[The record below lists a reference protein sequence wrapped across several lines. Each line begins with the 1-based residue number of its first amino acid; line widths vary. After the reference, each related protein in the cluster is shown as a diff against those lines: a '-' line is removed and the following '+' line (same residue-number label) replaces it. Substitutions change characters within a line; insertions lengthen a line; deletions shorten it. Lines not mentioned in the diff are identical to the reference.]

1 MINGAGAGPG
11 GNSGTPWL
19 LVFIAVVV
27 FFVGSTLLAYRSTKI
42 LAENAK
48 SIAHTLQVINLIKE
62 LEVELYG
69 AESGQRGYLLTADE
83 QYLEPYYKALSEI
96 DQLLNGLSLTS
107 AAAATQRNRFE
118 NLNRFFLEK
127 IDEMET
133 TIRYVKQ
140 NKDSVAL
147 SVTNTDR
154 GIELTR
160 NILALVNE
168 MLKEEHERLVESRL
182 LAEKNQDFMLLALL
196 ATNFIGLCLA
206 LLIYL
211 VVFRSTRKV
220 ASLYGQI
227 ERDNQELEKKVQD
240 RTEALTQYADE
251 LERSNR
257 ELEDFAF
264 VASHDLQEPLRK
276 IRAFGDRLQV
286 KFGPQLGEQGLDYAK
301 RMYAASERM
310 SVLID
315 DLLSFSRVTT
325 RQKPFERVDLNAL
338 VERVRDDLEFAIEST
353 GAQLIVED
361 LPIIE
366 ADESQMSQV
375 FANLVSNSLKFRSQD
390 EKPVVEIKCRSITS
404 EVDERDWVQ
413 LTFSDNG
420 IGFDEKYRDRIF
432 NLFQRLHG
440 RDEYSGTGIGLAL
453 CRKIVER
460 HGGMI
465 DVEAKLG
472 EGATF
477 IIDLPLTQV
486 NLQEFPTEESRV

>member
-1 MINGAGAGPG
+1 MISGLRSGPG
-11 GNSGTPWL
+11 KNFNAPWL
-19 LVFIAVVV
+19 FVFIAVVV
-27 FFVGSTLLAYRSTKI
+27 FFVGSTLLAYRSTK
-42 LAENAK
+42 LMAENAK
-48 SIAHTLQVINLIKE
+48 TIAHTLQIINLIKE

-107 AAAATQRNRFE
+107 AAALSQRKRFE

-127 IDEMET
+127 INEMEA
-133 TIRYVKQ
+133 TIRYVKE
-140 NKDSVAL
+140 NKNHVAIR
-147 SVTNTDR
+147 VTNTDR

-160 NILALVNE
+160 NILALINE
-168 MLKEEHERLVESRL
+168 MLREEQERLVENRL

-196 ATNFIGLCLA
+196 ATNFIGFCLA
-206 LLIYL
+206 LLIYI

-220 ASLYGQI
+220 ESLYAQI
-227 ERDNQELEKKVQD
+227 EQDNQALEKKVED

-325 RQKPFERVDLNAL
+325 RQKAFERVDLNAL

-353 GAQLIVED
+353 GAQLIVDD

-375 FANLVSNSLKFRSQD
+375 FANLISNSLKFRSQT
-390 EKPVVEIKCRSITS
+390 ETPVIKITCRNVSS
-404 EVDERDWVQ
+404 ELDAREWIQ
-413 LTFSDNG
+413 LDFADNG
-420 IGFDEKYRDRIF
+420 IGFDDQYRDRIF

-453 CRKIVER
+453 CRKIIER
-460 HGGMI
+460 HGGTI

-477 IIDLPLTQV
+477 IIDLPVTQV
-486 NLQEFPTEESRV
+486 NLQELSTEESNI

>member
-1 MINGAGAGPG
+1 MTEARRPG
-11 GNSGTPWL
+11 RSRTSGLPWL
-19 LVFIAVVV
+19 FVFIAVVV
-27 FFVGSTLLAYRSTKI
+27 FFVASTFLAYRSTN
-42 LAENAK
+42 LMAETSQDVAY
-48 SIAHTLQVINLIKE
+48 TLQIINLIKE

-69 AESGQRGYLLTADE
+69 AESGQRGYVLTADE

-96 DQLLNGLSLTS
+96 DQLLNGLSLTTT
-107 AAAATQRNRFE
+107 AAAQQRQRFE

-127 IDEMET
+127 INEMEA
-133 TIRYVKQ
+133 TIGYVKSDK
-140 NKDSVAL
+140 NNIAL
-147 SVTNTDR
+147 SVTNTNR

-160 NILALVNE
+160 NIRALISE
-168 MLKEEHERLVESRL
+168 MQTEEHERLAANRMQ
-182 LAEKNQDFMLLALL
+182 AKKNQDFMLSALL

-206 LLIYL
+206 LLIYA
-211 VVFRSTRKV
+211 VIFRSTRKV
-220 ASLYGQI
+220 EALYDQI
-227 ERDNQELEKKVQD
+227 ETDNQILEKKVQD

-286 KFGPQLGEQGLDYAK
+286 KFGPQLGEQGLDYAR
-301 RMYAASERM
+301 RMHAASERM

-325 RQKPFERVDLNAL
+325 RQKPFEQVDLNVL
-338 VERVRDDLEFAIEST
+338 LERVRDDLEFAIEST
-353 GAQLIVED
+353 DAQLVAD
-361 LPIIE
+361 KLPTIE
-366 ADESQMSQV
+366 ADESQLSQV
-375 FANLVSNSLKFRSQD
+375 FANLISNSLKFRSHT
-390 EKPVVEIKCRSITS
+390 EKPLVKISCRNITS
-404 EVDERDWVQ
+404 AADERDWVR
-413 LTFSDNG
+413 LIFSDNG
-420 IGFDEKYRDRIF
+420 IGFDEKYKDRIF

-460 HGGMI
+460 HGGVI
-465 DVEAKLG
+465 DVEAKQG

-486 NLQEFPTEESRV
+486 NLQDFSTKESNE